1 MLYHIVIYLY
11 VLKLKTKW
19 FNKWAKKNAVSDNS
33 LLKTINNLSNNL
45 GTVELGGGLYK
56 IRTPK
61 IGHGKSGGFRTIV
74 VFKEDEIVVFV
85 YGFAKTDKDN
95 LDKEELKYFKILA
108 KDLLNIR
115 KQEYVKL
122 EKQGS
127 FISLKV

>member
-1 MLYHIVIYLY
+1 MIYLY

-61 IGHGKSGGFRTIV
+61 IGQGKSGGFRTIV